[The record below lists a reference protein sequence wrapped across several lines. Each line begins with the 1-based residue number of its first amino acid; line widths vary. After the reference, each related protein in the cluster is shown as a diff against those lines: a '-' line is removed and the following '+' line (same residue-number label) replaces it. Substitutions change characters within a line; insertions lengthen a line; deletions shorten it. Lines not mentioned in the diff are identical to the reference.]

1 MSEKQFTDTGTTRI
15 GKEWGRA
22 EPGGFPGGGEPEA
35 PVLPSPLPQVLFD
48 GEEGLPGSPL
58 PQLDARL
65 FCLPL
70 LLSALQEPG
79 ARQLPRVSDC
89 TSPHLVAG
97 GVPFPGTG
105 QHLLCGRLYTHCLTG
120 PS

>member
-58 PQLDARL
+58 PQLDARVL
-65 FCLPL
+65 RVPFLLPPL
-70 LLSALQEPG
+70 EEPG
-79 ARQLPRVSDC
+79 ALQVPRVR
-89 TSPHLVAG
+89 TGARR
-97 GVPFPGTG
+97 PGFGAQGT
-105 QHLLCGRLYTHCLTG
+105 
-120 PS
+120 